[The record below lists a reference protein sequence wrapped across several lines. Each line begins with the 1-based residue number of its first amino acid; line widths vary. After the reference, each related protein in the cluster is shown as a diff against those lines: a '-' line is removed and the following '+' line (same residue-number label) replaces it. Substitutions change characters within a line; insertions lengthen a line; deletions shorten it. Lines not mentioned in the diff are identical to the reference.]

1 MEEGWKYWEGKEVYI
16 VLKNKRTYSGK
27 VIEVE
32 DSNNNLIWITIIDKF
47 GNRVSFVNSEIEMIQ
62 EEGNK

>member
-47 GNRVSFVNSEIEMIQ
+47 GNRVGFVNSEIEMIQ